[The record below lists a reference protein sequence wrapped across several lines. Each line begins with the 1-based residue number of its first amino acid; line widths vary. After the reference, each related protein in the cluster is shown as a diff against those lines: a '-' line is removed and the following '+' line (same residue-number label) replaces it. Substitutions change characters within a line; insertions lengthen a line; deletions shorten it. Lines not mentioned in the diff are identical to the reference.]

1 MNTNKSDYDFSDNEL
16 NIISEIQE
24 KIARSNAYIFDVTKN
39 FFETGN
45 KKEKIPYYF
54 SNEAAY
60 KLDDNLINDADFEE
74 MVENSPAGDPKT
86 GSIINNRPV
95 NLEQLKKI
103 NVNSDVLEDLRGLNS
118 HSKSEV
124 FFLAIIKHENK
135 YILTIE
141 KN

>member
-1 MNTNKSDYDFSDNEL
+1 M
-16 NIISEIQE
+16 
-24 KIARSNAYIFDVTKN
+24 
-39 FFETGN
+39 
-45 KKEKIPYYF
+45 
-54 SNEAAY
+54 AAY

-86 GSIINNRPV
+86 SSIINNRPV

-103 NVNSDVLEDLRGLNS
+103 NVNSDVLEDLRGLDS

-124 FFLAIIKHENK
+124 FFLEIIKHENK

>member
-1 MNTNKSDYDFSDNEL
+1 NKSVYDFSDNEL
-16 NIISEIQE
+16 HIISEIQE
-24 KIARSNAYIFDVTKN
+24 KVARSNAYIYDVTKV

-54 SNEAAY
+54 SNVAAY

-86 GSIINNRPV
+86 SSIINNRPV

-103 NVNSDVLEDLRGLNS
+103 NVNSDVLEDLRGLDS

-124 FFLAIIKHENK
+124 FFLEIIKHENK